1 MILPDPPTISII
13 IPTYNR
19 SASLSSAI
27 LSIAEQ
33 SYDKSQYEIV
43 VVDNGSTDDTAS
55 VVQNLITN
63 GVHPSIRYV
72 YEGEPGLL
80 SGRHRGV
87 IEARGEILTFTDD
100 DVDADRSWLEAI
112 ARAFQDARIILV
124 GGRSLPRYETT
135 PPDWVEYQWADT
147 PYGRYLTYLS
157 LLDLGDE
164 PREID
169 PIFVFGLNY
178 SIRKQA
184 LLELKGFNPDCVP
197 DHLLAFLGD
206 GETGLSI
213 KARAAGFRAW
223 YDPHVLVYHRIPAHR
238 LTTAYF
244 EKRAFGQG
252 VSDSYTLLRRR
263 GGRLRFNDRAKLTKL
278 VLAQT
283 VDGAL
288 LRCLQLCR
296 GETKTSLRNRLR
308 VAYRDGFRFHTSQAL
323 QSGALM
329 EWVTRDDYL
338 SDYRLPQ
345 TRGVPAGS

>member
-1 MILPDPPTISII
+1 
-13 IPTYNR
+13 
-19 SASLSSAI
+19 
-27 LSIAEQ
+27 
-33 SYDKSQYEIV
+33 
-43 VVDNGSTDDTAS
+43 
-55 VVQNLITN
+55 
-63 GVHPSIRYV
+63 
-72 YEGEPGLL
+72 
-80 SGRHRGV
+80 
-87 IEARGEILTFTDD
+87 LTFTDD
-100 DVDADRSWLEAI
+100 DVDADRSWLESI

-124 GGRSLPRYETT
+124 GGRSLPRYEAP

-184 LLELKGFNPDCVP
+184 LLKLKGFNPDCVP
-197 DHLLAFLGD
+197 DYLLAFLGD

-213 KARAAGFRAW
+213 KAKAAGYRAW
-223 YDPHVLVYHRIPAHR
+223 YDPNVLVYHRIPAHR

-263 GGRLRFNDRAKLTKL
+263 GGHLRLIDRARVTKL
-278 VLAQT
+278 LLAQT
-283 VDGAL
+283 IDGAL
-288 LRCLQLCR
+288 VRCFQLGR
-296 GETKTSLRNRLR
+296 GETKTTLRNRFR
-308 VAYRDGFRFHTSQAL
+308 IAYRDGFRFHMSQAV

-329 EWVTRDDYL
+329 EWVTRDSYL

-345 TRGVPAGS
+345 TTGVPAEC